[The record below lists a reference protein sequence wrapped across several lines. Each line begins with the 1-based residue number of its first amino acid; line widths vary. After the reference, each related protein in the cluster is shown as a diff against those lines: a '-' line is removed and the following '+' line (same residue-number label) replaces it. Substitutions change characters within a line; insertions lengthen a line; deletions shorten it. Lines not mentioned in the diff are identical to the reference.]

1 MANLEITVAQARRIL
16 SITEQARR
24 LRYQSPVRDYRIA
37 NPKCF
42 ISTAV
47 ERYKSRIFISL
58 VCMLMLAL
66 SVAQRAAI
74 AQWKP
79 AKNIEIIVGT
89 GAGGGQDKTARTLN
103 RLLVDKRFVDVPVTV
118 VNKPGGGGAVGWAYL
133 NQHMGDAHYVEIAN
147 TTLLTNQINGRSA
160 VGYADVTPLA
170 MLYSESVAL
179 SVRHES
185 ALMTGKD
192 LVERLKKDSTS
203 VSASVGSSA
212 GGPNHIAFA
221 LIAKAAGGDV
231 KKLKTVVFQG
241 GGEAITATLGGH
253 VDLISSAANNVIPF
267 IAAGKLRVLG
277 ITTPH
282 RLAGA
287 LAGVPTW
294 KEQGVDVHITN
305 WRLLAGPKGMTA
317 AQIAYWDGVIA
328 KLVKTD
334 EWKKDLDNNVFEN
347 TYMNSD
353 EAKRYLKSE
362 YAKFH
367 AALSEIGLVR

>member
-1 MANLEITVAQARRIL
+1 LRVLRPLVAAGQAL
-16 SITEQARR
+16 
-24 LRYQSPVRDYRIA
+24 
-37 NPKCF
+37 
-42 ISTAV
+42 
-47 ERYKSRIFISL
+47 
-58 VCMLMLAL
+58 
-66 SVAQRAAI
+66 

-79 AKNIEIIVGT
+79 DKNVEIIVGT
-89 GAGGGQDKTARTLN
+89 GPGGGQDKTARTLN
-103 RLLVDKRFVDVPVTV
+103 RLLVDKRLVEAPITV

-133 NQHMGDAHYVEIAN
+133 NQHAGDAHYVEIAN

-160 VGYADVTPLA
+160 IGYADITPLA
-170 MLYSESVAL
+170 MMYSESVAL

-185 ALMTGKD
+185 ALMTGRD
-192 LVERLKKDSTS
+192 LIERLRKDAAS

-267 IAAGKLRVLG
+267 IAAGKIRVLG
-277 ITTPH
+277 ITAPQ
-282 RLAGA
+282 RLPGA

-317 AQIAYWDGVIA
+317 AQVAYWEGVIA

-334 EWKKDLDNNVFEN
+334 EWKKDLDNNVFED
-347 TYMNSD
+347 TYMNST
-353 EAKRYLKSE
+353 ESRKYLNAQYEQFKSALTEVGLAK
-362 YAKFH
+362 
-367 AALSEIGLVR
+367 

>member
-1 MANLEITVAQARRIL
+1 MKVKT
-16 SITEQARR
+16 
-24 LRYQSPVRDYRIA
+24 RIA
-37 NPKCF
+37 A
-42 ISTAV
+42 I
-47 ERYKSRIFISL
+47 
-58 VCMLMLAL
+58 VCACAAL
-66 SVAQRAAI
+66 FAGEAP

-79 AKNIEIIVGT
+79 EKAVEIIVGT

-103 RLLVDKRFVDVPVTV
+103 RLLVDKRLVDVPITV

-133 NQHMGDAHYVEIAN
+133 NQHAADAHYVEIAN
-147 TTLLTNQINGRSA
+147 TTLLTNQINGRSTI
-160 VGYADVTPLA
+160 GYADITPLA

-185 ALMTGKD
+185 LLMTGRD
-192 LVERLKKDSTS
+192 LIERLRKDAGS
-203 VSASVGSSA
+203 VSVSVGSSA

-267 IAAGKLRVLG
+267 LAAGKMRVLG
-277 ITTPH
+277 ITAPQ
-282 RLAGA
+282 RLPGA

-353 EAKRYLKSE
+353 EAKRYLKTQFDQFHTALTE
-362 YAKFH
+362 VGLAK
-367 AALSEIGLVR
+367 

>member
-1 MANLEITVAQARRIL
+1 
-16 SITEQARR
+16 
-24 LRYQSPVRDYRIA
+24 
-37 NPKCF
+37 
-42 ISTAV
+42 
-47 ERYKSRIFISL
+47 
-58 VCMLMLAL
+58 MLA
-66 SVAQRAAI
+66 
-74 AQWKP
+74 
-79 AKNIEIIVGT
+79 
-89 GAGGGQDKTARTLN
+89 
-103 RLLVDKRFVDVPVTV
+103 DKRLVDVPITV

-133 NQHMGDAHYVEIAN
+133 NQHAGDAHFVEIAN

-160 VGYADVTPLA
+160 IGYAEITPLA
-170 MLYSESVAL
+170 MMYSESVAR
-179 SVRHES
+179 SVRAES
-185 ALMTGKD
+185 PFMSGKD
-192 LVERLKKDSTS
+192 LIERLRKDAGS

-241 GGEAITATLGGH
+241 GGEAVTATLGGH

-267 IAAGKLRVLG
+267 LAAGKMRVLG
-277 ITTPH
+277 VTAPQ
-282 RLAGA
+282 RLTGA

-305 WRLLAGPKGMTA
+305 WRLLAGPKGLTA

-347 TYMNSD
+347 TYMSSD
-353 EAKRYLKSE
+353 EAKRYLKTQFE
-362 YAKFH
+362 QFH
-367 AALSEIGLVR
+367 AALSEVGLAK